1 MKYEIAYDKELY
13 DILSDIQ
20 YEVFLLKNKA
30 TTMAYD
36 WQMFSFSYNER
47 FGVFPNIKDF
57 TGDKWTLSDINRE
70 LKKEHARSIY
80 SLTREA
86 AVKEA
91 VDKFKNDTQ
100 LILKGEISIPRYKKN
115 GSFPIRRQQISELT
129 KINTKK
135 YTCKFALLSNEAK
148 KERNLPSTKLDIE
161 LKTGNGAY
169 QILDRVIS
177 GEYKLCDSRISKV
190 KNKFYFILTYQ
201 LDQKEVELDPE
212 KIMGVDIGV
221 NVPAVLAI
229 NEDEWYRSFV
239 GDGDEIRRFTKMI
252 SDRRRRMQKS
262 LRVTGQGNSGR
273 GRKKK
278 LQKLDEIG
286 RKIHNFKET
295 KNHIWSRHIV
305 NEAVKNGCGTI
316 QMEDLSGVTENNTFL
331 KDWTFYSLQSKI
343 EQKAKEYG
351 IKVVKVKPKF
361 TSQRC
366 SKCGCIDKSNRETQ
380 ERFKCSVCGFELNA
394 DLNAAKNIAMKDIE
408 KIIEEQLKI
417 QEERENHA
425 LKYS

>member
-1 MKYEIAYDKELY
+1 MKYEIAYDKDLY
-13 DILSDIQ
+13 NLLSDIQ

-30 TTMAYD
+30 TSMAYD
-36 WQMFSFSYNER
+36 WQIFSFSYNER
-47 FGVFPNIKDF
+47 FGVFPNITDF
-57 TGDKWTLSDINRE
+57 TGDKWQLSDINRH
-70 LKKEHARSIY
+70 LKEEHARSVY

-91 VDKFKNDTQ
+91 VDKFKNDKP
-100 LILKGEISIPRYKKN
+100 LILKGEVSIPRYKRN
-115 GSFPIRRQQISELT
+115 GSFPIRQKQISDLV
-129 KINTKK
+129 KINSKK

-148 KERNLPSTKLDIE
+148 KERNLTSGQVDIE
-161 LKTGNGAY
+161 LRTGNGVY

-177 GEYKLCDSRISKV
+177 GEYKMCDSRITKT
-190 KNKFYFILTYQ
+190 KNKFYFVLTYQ
-201 LDQKEVELDPE
+201 LDQQEVILNPD
-212 KIMGVDIGV
+212 KIMGIDIGK

-239 GDGDEIRRFTKMI
+239 GDGSEIRNYTNMI
-252 SDRRRRMQKS
+252 ADRRRRLQRS
-262 LRVTGQGNSGR
+262 LRVTGQGNSGH

-295 KNHIWSRHIV
+295 KNHIWSRFIV

-331 KDWTFYSLQSKI
+331 KDWTFHSLQTKI
-343 EQKAKEYG
+343 EQKAKEYN
-351 IKVVKVKPKF
+351 IQVVKVKPHY

-366 SKCGCIDKSNRETQ
+366 SKCGSIDKSNRETQ
-380 ERFKCSVCGFELNA
+380 ERFKCTICDYEINA
-394 DLNAAKNIAMKDIE
+394 DLNAAKNLAMKDVE
-408 KIIEEQLKI
+408 NIIEEQLKI
-417 QEERENHA
+417 QKEQVNHT
-425 LKYS
+425 LNYF